1 MQDQSTLIH
10 LEYVGDRSF
19 DEIVAA
25 FEAATAPVNGDQ
37 FREAVVASVGDVE
50 DFEKRIHGF
59 EGPSG
64 FMRFLD
70 IDHGAWM
77 QVLGIPGRAKCY
89 ILGNPL
95 IAATMVRHDIG
106 AGLNAPVRIL
116 IIEDPSS
123 RRAKLVYDLP
133 SSLMARLG
141 NDQLNAAALKLDEK
155 LAALAELA
163 TGAHA

>member
-1 MQDQSTLIH
+1 MRDESTLIH
-10 LEYVGDRSF
+10 LEYSSERPF

-25 FEAATAPVNGDQ
+25 FEAATGVVGNDE
-37 FREAVVASVGDVE
+37 FREAVIASAGNAGE
-50 DFEKRIHGF
+50 FSRRMQAF

-77 QVLGIPGRAKCY
+77 RALGIPGRAKLY

-95 IAATMVRHDIG
+95 IAATMVRHDLG
-106 AGLNAPVRIL
+106 AALNVPVRAL
-116 IIEDPSS
+116 IVEDLP
-123 RRAKLVYDLP
+123 RGRARLVYDLP

-141 NDQLNAAALKLDEK
+141 K
-155 LAALAELA
+155 
-163 TGAHA
+163 